1 MIQLGR
7 ISSFFLDRDNEDGA
21 VLAITDDQE
30 DDEIDRPMRGVVMG
44 AGVMVYLKRE
54 QFSRVVV
61 GKPAVR
67 LVVEDL

>member
-30 DDEIDRPMRGVVMG
+30 DDEIDRPMRGVITG

-54 QFSRVVV
+54 
-61 GKPAVR
+61 
-67 LVVEDL
+67 